1 MSLKQKFH
9 YCHLSDSVD
18 VLIFMLEILF
28 AMLIYKLW
36 VSACV
41 FLLFELASKQ
51 SLVCGDLGINSKN
64 SQPDI
69 DSSAARYKMYKRV
82 ATHKAPRIHPVKIRK
97 KKNNKM

>member
-1 MSLKQKFH
+1 MPWRNLGFLHELLSKF
-9 YCHLSDSVD
+9 DR
-18 VLIFMLEILF
+18 
-28 AMLIYKLW
+28 
-36 VSACV
+36 
-41 FLLFELASKQ
+41 LFES
-51 SLVCGDLGINSKN
+51 VIWIGFDICGDLGINSKN